1 MSGSFFVPQTPTPTK
16 TDKAEWEQSSVT
28 HPSNMARVNLLT
40 SDEYTEMTKTEWYKT
55 LMASSESDSEVEVL
69 NEQEILQFQSSF
81 KKNNNQKQS
90 EDCGFDALD
99 PPYVG
104 DNTHQQMNEGVNFRY
119 SKQLAQTQIK
129 EISKDDC
136 KLSPES
142 EEELKKDQKRK
153 HDQEKNKVEK
163 ISKKMKREARVLT
176 LTNTPDARLNFVKNT
191 FSGADK
197 YTTLRA
203 VDSDGIVYKRAILP
217 DESVSHAFILSSNEF
232 MFKLDKDDVN
242 YKTPGARGIVNITR
256 EKRIHFLRLF
266 EKTFAH
272 DLP

>member
-1 MSGSFFVPQTPTPTK
+1 
-16 TDKAEWEQSSVT
+16 
-28 HPSNMARVNLLT
+28 
-40 SDEYTEMTKTEWYKT
+40 MTKTEWYKS

-69 NEQEILQFQSSF
+69 NEQEILQFQSRL
-81 KKNNNQKQS
+81 KKKNNQKQS

-104 DNTHQQMNEGVNFRY
+104 DDTHQQTNEGMNFRY

-153 HDQEKNKVEK
+153 HVHDQEKNKAEK
-163 ISKKMKREARVLT
+163 ISKKMKREARWLT

-203 VDSDGIVYKRAILP
+203 VDSNGIVYKRAILP
-217 DESVSHAFILSSNEF
+217 DESVAHTCILSSNEYI
-232 MFKLDKDDVN
+232 FKLDGDEVN

-256 EKRIHFLRLF
+256 EKRIPFLRLF
-266 EKTFAH
+266 KKTFAH
-272 DLP
+272 DIA